1 VDYTDSRPL
10 DEAADSTAESAV
22 TTLKQVLR
30 PEKRKMILPVLM
42 CLFLALTVALTMVF
56 RAQGLEQQYSEPVL
70 EGSSEL
76 RKLSLEAQYFNESVS
91 ADVRNKARTE
101 LESFE
106 RQWRSDL
113 FSLDP
118 VSKAPFLIGGAY
130 FSDAFPLLPAQPSIV
145 GAATTGSDNQFTD
158 FPFPR
163 SKGYVL
169 SEDLFA
175 AQAKL
180 FYIQRRYSLLSSKI
194 EENRENWT
202 LQRFRS
208 KASEIEQTEY
218 SDPEVPQYLKDPL
231 LPVEDGAGPV
241 AESPLSMGAD
251 SLVLEPLESGIKE
264 VRFYHFIPSF
274 LATFALY
281 YVINAFIVAG
291 LRDFRQ
297 DIESWSLD
305 EGFFLN
311 NIVASSLVSILL
323 VTVSKMII
331 PVIIPLGSV
340 SVLGIVATAASA
352 VLWTAVFAVIVNEF
366 RKLTRYAWI
375 ISGASIS
382 ILLAM
387 LELSL
392 ATESSVSATFVLG
405 ASAAYPLMLGALSEY
420 GRIHGEHFLERTI
433 RDREAE
439 K

>member
-10 DEAADSTAESAV
+10 DEAAGSTVESAV

-76 RKLSLEAQYFNESVS
+76 QKLSLEAQYFNESVS
-91 ADVRNKARTE
+91 ADVRNKVRTE

-175 AQAKL
+175 AQTKL
-180 FYIQRRYSLLSSKI
+180 FYVQRRYSLLSSRI

-208 KASEIEQTEY
+208 EASEIEGAEY
-218 SDPEVPQYLKDPL
+218 SDPEVAQYLKDPPPTIKDDNAEAVVTPL
-231 LPVEDGAGPV
+231 LSIGV
-241 AESPLSMGAD
+241 D
-251 SLVLEPLESGIKE
+251 SLVLEPLESGVKE
-264 VRFYHFIPSF
+264 IRFYHFIPSF

-281 YVINAFIVAG
+281 YVANAFIVAG

-305 EGFFLN
+305 EGFFLK
-311 NIVASSLVSILL
+311 NIVASSLVSVLL
-323 VTVSKMII
+323 VTVSK
-331 PVIIPLGSV
+331 VVNPLGSV
-340 SVLGIVATAASA
+340 SAPGIVATVASA

-405 ASAAYPLMLGALSEY
+405 ASAAYPLMLGVLSEY

>member
-22 TTLKQVLR
+22 ATLKHVLR

-42 CLFLALTVALTMVF
+42 CLFLAFTVALTMVF

-118 VSKAPFLIGGAY
+118 VSKAPFLIGGVY

-145 GAATTGSDNQFTD
+145 DASTIGFDNRFTD

-175 AQAKL
+175 AQTKL
-180 FYIQRRYSLLSSKI
+180 FYVQRRYSLVSSRI

-218 SDPEVPQYLKDPL
+218 SDPEIAQYLKDPL
-231 LPVEDGAGPV
+231 LPVEDGAEAAPTL
-241 AESPLSMGAD
+241 PLGVGLD
-251 SLVLEPLESGIKE
+251 SLMLEPLESGIKE

-297 DIESWSLD
+297 DIESWSLN
-305 EGFFLN
+305 EGFFLKN
-311 NIVASSLVSILL
+311 VVASSLVSVLL
-323 VTVSKMII
+323 VIVSK
-331 PVIIPLGSV
+331 VVNPLGSV
-340 SVLGIVATAASA
+340 SVPGIVATVASA

-375 ISGASIS
+375 ISGLSIS

-392 ATESSVSATFVLG
+392 ATESFISATFVLG
-405 ASAAYPLMLGALSEY
+405 ATAAYPLMLGLLSEY
-420 GRIHGEHFLERTI
+420 GRIHGEHFLEKSI
-433 RDREAE
+433 RDGEAE

>member
-1 VDYTDSRPL
+1 
-10 DEAADSTAESAV
+10 
-22 TTLKQVLR
+22 
-30 PEKRKMILPVLM
+30 M
-42 CLFLALTVALTMVF
+42 
-56 RAQGLEQQYSEPVL
+56 
-70 EGSSEL
+70 
-76 RKLSLEAQYFNESVS
+76 
-91 ADVRNKARTE
+91 
-101 LESFE
+101 
-106 RQWRSDL
+106 
-113 FSLDP
+113 
-118 VSKAPFLIGGAY
+118 
-130 FSDAFPLLPAQPSIV
+130 
-145 GAATTGSDNQFTD
+145 
-158 FPFPR
+158 
-163 SKGYVL
+163 
-169 SEDLFA
+169 
-175 AQAKL
+175 
-180 FYIQRRYSLLSSKI
+180 
-194 EENRENWT
+194 
-202 LQRFRS
+202 
-208 KASEIEQTEY
+208 
-218 SDPEVPQYLKDPL
+218 
-231 LPVEDGAGPV
+231 
-241 AESPLSMGAD
+241 
-251 SLVLEPLESGIKE
+251 
-264 VRFYHFIPSF
+264 
-274 LATFALY
+274 
-281 YVINAFIVAG
+281 VAG

-340 SVLGIVATAASA
+340 SVLGIVATVASA

-375 ISGASIS
+375 ISGLSIS